1 MSRSNARQSVPET
14 IEGRFEQLIYSPGG
28 QIEGAL
34 LSVTRSPVQIAVEP
48 WKSDSYAG
56 LERARKGQKVVV
68 KAIPQGPSKHG
79 ESAHPVYDLVELVS
93 INGATP
99 RVKADDGAVGYKGT
113 VVRLNYARHGE
124 PNGVVLDTG
133 DFIHMRPGGF
143 ALFGLA
149 VGDAVEAE
157 GDAQRLVTDDGW
169 AVEATV
175 VNGYIFS

>member
-1 MSRSNARQSVPET
+1 MPKPNSRHHVQET
-14 IEGRFEQLIYSPGG
+14 IEGRFEQLIFSPGG

-34 LSVTRSPVQIAVEP
+34 LSVAKSPVQIAVEP
-48 WKSDSYAG
+48 WQSDSYAG

-68 KAIPQGPSKHG
+68 RAMVQGPSKHG
-79 ESAHPVYDLVELVS
+79 ESEHPIYDLVELVS
-93 INGATP
+93 INGAAP
-99 RVKADDGAVGYKGT
+99 RAKPDDAGSGYKGK
-113 VVRLNYARHGE
+113 VVRFNYARHGE

-175 VNGYIFS
+175 VNGYMFE